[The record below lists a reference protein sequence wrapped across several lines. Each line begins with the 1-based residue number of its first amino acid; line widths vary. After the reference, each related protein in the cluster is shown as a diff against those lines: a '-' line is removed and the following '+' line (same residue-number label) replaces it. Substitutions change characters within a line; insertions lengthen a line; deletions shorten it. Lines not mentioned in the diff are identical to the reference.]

1 MQYNENGTRYKDFYL
16 WEDRKYTP
24 YNYEREGLLQ
34 HIMSN
39 KIVNSQNSILQFIL
53 NYYEKS
59 IIFILKYIDR
69 LKNFKNYHWKNR

>member
-1 MQYNENGTRYKDFYL
+1 MQYKENGTRYKDYCL
-16 WEDRKYTP
+16 WENKKNTP
-24 YNYEREGLLQ
+24 YDYERYGLLQ
-34 HIMSN
+34 HMMSN

-53 NYYEKS
+53 SYYEKS